1 MQADGGNSVQWTGA
15 TSTRWNRSP
24 ASIKARADVA
34 AAEKEL
40 AAALKEEIGFANY
53 ESEIKEDGL
62 KVVAK
67 VSAVLKKFPAT
78 GVTIHGHAKENNVQ
92 ISQDRADAV
101 AAALKADG
109 CVNPIVTKGW
119 GSSHPKLGEVA
130 ASDLPASHPLV
141 LS

>member
-34 AAEKEL
+34 AAEKQL

-53 ESEIKEDGL
+53 ESEIKGDGL

-67 VSAVLKKFPAT
+67 VSA
-78 GVTIHGHAKENNVQ
+78 
-92 ISQDRADAV
+92 
-101 AAALKADG
+101 
-109 CVNPIVTKGW
+109 C
-119 GSSHPKLGEVA
+119 
-130 ASDLPASHPLV
+130 
-141 LS
+141 